1 MSKLLQV
8 TDNSFEKDVLKS
20 SKPILVD
27 FWAERCNPCK
37 MIAPVLEELSAS
49 YDGKLTI
56 AKLNVDENHDT
67 TVRYGILSIPT
78 LLLFKEGEVVATKIG
93 AASKSQLMAFIDSH
107 L

>member
-37 MIAPVLEELSAS
+37 MIAPVLEELSVS

-67 TVRYGILSIPT
+67 TVRFGILSIPT

-107 L
+107 I

>member
-37 MIAPVLEELSAS
+37 MIAPVLEELSVS

-67 TVRYGILSIPT
+67 TVRFGILSIPT

>member
-20 SKPILVD
+20 SKPVLVD

-37 MIAPVLEELSAS
+37 MIAPVLEELSGD
-49 YDGKLTI
+49 YGDKLSI
-56 AKLNVDENHDT
+56 VKLNVDENHDT
-67 TVRYGILSIPT
+67 TVRFGILSIPT